1 MQMCAMATASSQSQA
16 AAQQPSE
23 PEVTSS
29 TRMEA
34 EAEVGTPPPPPPSS
48 SWSPPSPSPAA
59 ARVAELLEDRGRS
72 IMLDDPDMRAAVRT
86 LMLEEPQ
93 SRPAEKI
100 PKGELG
106 QGVWEV
112 FHAPHFQALA
122 TALGAR
128 FEPIRYTLA
137 GNAVNTN
144 TKFVHPLLGEGWMS
158 ASGKFYAKDG
168 YTLQVSSSAFPSSL
182 IVGDE
187 RREPA
192 LGVSRPSPEKCS
204 QLGCVRAL

>member
-1 MQMCAMATASSQSQA
+1 MQVCAMAAASSQSQTK
-16 AAQQPSE
+16 AQQPSE

-34 EAEVGTPPPPPPSS
+34 EAEVGTPPPPPPPSS
-48 SWSPPSPSPAA
+48 AWSPPSPSPAA
-59 ARVAELLEDRGRS
+59 VRVAELLDARGRS

-86 LMLEEPQ
+86 LMLEQPQ

-137 GNAVNTN
+137 GNVVNTN

-168 YTLQVSSSAFPSSL
+168 YTLQVRSSA
-182 IVGDE
+182 
-187 RREPA
+187 
-192 LGVSRPSPEKCS
+192 
-204 QLGCVRAL
+204 